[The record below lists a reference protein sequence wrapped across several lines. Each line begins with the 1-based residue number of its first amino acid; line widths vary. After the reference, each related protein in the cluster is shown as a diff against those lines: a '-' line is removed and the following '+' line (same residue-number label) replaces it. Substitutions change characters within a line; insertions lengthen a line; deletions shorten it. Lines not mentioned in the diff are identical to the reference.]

1 MVNDVVINWKNKC
14 IVVLK
19 KIFYLEFYCK
29 YIVLFFYNI
38 CIKGFGLK
46 SFKIRERKLKERN

>member
-46 SFKIRERKLKERN
+46 SFKIREKVERN